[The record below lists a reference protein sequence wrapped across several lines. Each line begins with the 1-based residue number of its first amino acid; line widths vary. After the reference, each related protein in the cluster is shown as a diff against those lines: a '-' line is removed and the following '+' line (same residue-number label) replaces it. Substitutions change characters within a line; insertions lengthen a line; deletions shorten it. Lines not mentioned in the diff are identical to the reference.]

1 MTKFILTVTIAA
13 AALAAGL
20 CFDMPASR
28 ASYGDAPWC
37 LVKSGGEDSYWDCE
51 FKTFQECLQ
60 ARATKAAGSGG
71 RSSADHDLDQSIRFA
86 GAGSLSAFETTEV
99 QQWETVG
106 VREAIQ
112 NVGNV
117 VSWHS
122 LDSANGRGIVARQE
136 IISKANSI

>member
-60 ARATKAAGSGG
+60 ARAGISFCNVNIRSASRSRAGAAWTAIASLRLLAAAGQLGDG
-71 RSSADHDLDQSIRFA
+71 VRRARSIR
-86 GAGSLSAFETTEV
+86 SIE
-99 QQWETVG
+99 
-106 VREAIQ
+106 
-112 NVGNV
+112 
-117 VSWHS
+117 
-122 LDSANGRGIVARQE
+122 DST
-136 IISKANSI
+136 SS

>member
-51 FKTFQECLQ
+51 FKPSRSACR
-60 ARATKAAGSGG
+60 RAPA
-71 RSSADHDLDQSIRFA
+71 
-86 GAGSLSAFETTEV
+86 SAFAT
-99 QQWETVG
+99 
-106 VREAIQ
+106 
-112 NVGNV
+112 
-117 VSWHS
+117 
-122 LDSANGRGIVARQE
+122 
-136 IISKANSI
+136 

>member
-51 FKTFQECLQ
+51 FKTFQEWLR
-60 ARATKAAGSGG
+60 ARAGISFCNVNPSGPPAA
-71 RSSADHDLDQSIRFA
+71 AA
-86 GAGSLSAFETTEV
+86 P
-99 QQWETVG
+99 
-106 VREAIQ
+106 VRRR
-112 NVGNV
+112 
-117 VSWHS
+117 
-122 LDSANGRGIVARQE
+122 LR
-136 IISKANSI
+136 

>member
-51 FKTFQECLQ
+51 FKTFQEL
-60 ARATKAAGSGG
+60 
-71 RSSADHDLDQSIRFA
+71 
-86 GAGSLSAFETTEV
+86 SLSETLIWRTWSES
-99 QQWETVG
+99 G
-106 VREAIQ
+106 DAL
-112 NVGNV
+112 G
-117 VSWHS
+117 
-122 LDSANGRGIVARQE
+122 
-136 IISKANSI
+136 